1 MSITKNI
8 RDAMNFGLEKVVEAY
23 NFAYEKA
30 TGPTKFLSTLAGTLG
45 GDYIAKKFTQGES
58 LTWRDVAF
66 TSFAAAYQSWLY
78 PKFIDLTNYLV
89 EKPIVKKACEKMHIT
104 KEWAK
109 TIVIGAAFFLPNMAY
124 WGLLSMKNRTPITMK
139 GAGKAAESI
148 AIGSIPYLGVDYL
161 VTNKLDKKYCQPVW
175 AAAEVVY
182 NTFLAAVAYLAR

>member
-1 MSITKNI
+1 MSIKQNI
-8 RDAMNFGLEKVVEAY
+8 KDVMYRGLEKIVEGYNYAY
-23 NFAYEKA
+23 DKFPG
-30 TGPTKFLSTLAGTLG
+30 TTKFLSTLAGTLG
-45 GDYIAKKFTQGES
+45 GDYIAKKFTQGENI
-58 LTWRDVAF
+58 TWRDVAF

-124 WGLLSMKNRTPITMK
+124 WGLLSVKNKTPITMK
-139 GAGKAAESI
+139 GAGKAAKSI

-175 AAAEVVY
+175 AIAEIAY
-182 NTFLAAVAYLAR
+182 NTFLAAVAYLAK